1 MAENTTTEVQVDLNT
16 AELAQQFGVEPQ
28 TFTGWKNM
36 ASAKTGK
43 TYGTKRGKKW
53 FFTPAEVD
61 EILKFGCPGKDRQ
74 AQAPQQTYQAEA
86 FQNEDAEASQTASFL
101 ALAQNNQ
108 ALMADVQSLLVMSAQ
123 QEQLVVQ
130 AVTTYLHPVN
140 RTARVMEQVA
150 QRLSGAHRHHDTLS
164 NTLAAAFQ
172 QAPALPALPDRIDPA
187 FL

>member
-1 MAENTTTEVQVDLNT
+1 MTEKTTTEVQVDLNT

-36 ASAKTGK
+36 ASAKTGNQ
-43 TYGTKRGKKW
+43 YGTKRGKKW

-74 AQAPQQTYQAEA
+74 APQQVYET
-86 FQNEDAEASQTASFL
+86 FQNEDVEGVQDAGFL
-101 ALAQNNQ
+101 ALAQNNT
-108 ALMADVQSLLVMSAQ
+108 ALVADVQSVLVMAAQ
-123 QEQLVVQ
+123 QE
-130 AVTTYLHPVN
+130 AAAIEAMATYLHPVN
-140 RTARVMEQVA
+140 RTARVLNGLA
-150 QRLSGAHRHHDTLS
+150 QRLNGAHRHHDTLS

>member
-1 MAENTTTEVQVDLNT
+1 MTEKTTTEVQVDLNT

-36 ASAKTGK
+36 ASAKTGNQ
-43 TYGTKRGKKW
+43 YGTKRGKKW

-74 AQAPQQTYQAEA
+74 APQQVYET

-108 ALMADVQSLLVMSAQ
+108 ALMADVQSLLVMAAQ

-150 QRLSGAHRHHDTLS
+150 QRLSGAHLHHDTLS
-164 NTLAAAFQ
+164 STLRSAFQ